1 MPACEK
7 ESLHGEI
14 QNVSVVSELT
24 GRLIN
29 HLAVTLNFIQLNT
42 AF

>member
-7 ESLHGEI
+7 EPMHGEV

-24 GRLIN
+24 GKLIN
-29 HLAVTLNFIQLNT
+29 HFTVTLNFIQFNT

>member
-7 ESLHGEI
+7 EPLRGEV
-14 QNVSVVSELT
+14 QNISVVSELT
-24 GRLIN
+24 GKLIN
-29 HLAVTLNFIQLNT
+29 HLALNFIQFNT